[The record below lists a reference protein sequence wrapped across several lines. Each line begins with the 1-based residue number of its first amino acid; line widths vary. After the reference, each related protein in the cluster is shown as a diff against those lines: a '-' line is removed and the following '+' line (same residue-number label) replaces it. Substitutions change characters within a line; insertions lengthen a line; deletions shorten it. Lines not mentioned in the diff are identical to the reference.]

1 MDGEKRPD
9 AEMPETGDGISA
21 ITETVPIS
29 KSLSVKSVIKS
40 IEDTQT
46 ITGTV

>member
-1 MDGEKRPD
+1 MDPEKPS
-9 AEMPETGDGISA
+9 EMSEAGDVNSA

-29 KSLSVKSVIKS
+29 KTLSVKSVIKS

-46 ITGTV
+46 ITGTA